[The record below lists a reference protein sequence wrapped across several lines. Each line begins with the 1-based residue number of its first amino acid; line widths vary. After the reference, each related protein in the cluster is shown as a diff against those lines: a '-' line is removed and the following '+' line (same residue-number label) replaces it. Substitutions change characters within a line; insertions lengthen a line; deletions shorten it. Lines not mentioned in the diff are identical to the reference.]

1 MDTKGLLGS
10 KEFADIEDCFESFCQ
25 RLKFRFQ
32 NVFQILLPSPI
43 FPKLTLVLNNMGELI
58 KLRNNE
64 AAGLLAYFAMMDQ
77 ANLFQ
82 DLRIVCQVC
91 CSLL

>member
-1 MDTKGLLGS
+1 MTKLLYLP
-10 KEFADIEDCFESFCQ
+10 K
-25 RLKFRFQ
+25 LRFQ

-43 FPKLTLVLNNMGELI
+43 FPKLNLVLNKMGELI